1 MITVNKIFD
10 MRTVYLILIFILTGL
25 LSPMFGQE
33 NEEEKEKFRR
43 HTLTLFTGYALIPK
57 AVSTES
63 EAHEKSTL
71 SEDNLT
77 KKVLI
82 VPVLGIDYDY
92 KFSEKIAIGLQ
103 NDIELSSYYV
113 ERNDETL
120 LQRNYAFVSALVF
133 IYEPIPWL
141 ALFAGPGYE
150 FEQHESFFVGKIGAD
165 FIKRFENDWGVAATL
180 SVDIKEVNTSASF
193 GITVLKSL
201 GKPR

>member
-43 HTLTLFTGYALIPK
+43 HTLTLFTGYTLIPES
-57 AVSTES
+57 VSTES
-63 EAHEKSTL
+63 SEHEKSTL
-71 SEDNLT
+71 SEDGKT

-82 VPVLGIDYDY
+82 VPTLGLDYDY

-113 ERNDETL
+113 EKDHEEVLERE
-120 LQRNYAFVSALVF
+120 YAFVSALVF
-133 IYEPIPWL
+133 IWEPIPWL

-150 FEQHESFFVGKIGAD
+150 FEQHEGLLVGKIGAD